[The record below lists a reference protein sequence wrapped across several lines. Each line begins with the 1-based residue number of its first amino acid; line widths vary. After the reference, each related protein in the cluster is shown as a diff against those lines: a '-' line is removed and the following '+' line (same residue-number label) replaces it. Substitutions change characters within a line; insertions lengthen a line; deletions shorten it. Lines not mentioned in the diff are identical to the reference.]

1 MSFFKKI
8 KDSLSSLSGSNH
20 IASPTEA
27 LEKAMKGNIKK
38 LKDSLS
44 SLTDNDSVSVSTDAL
59 ENVVKGNFKKI
70 KDGFASLSG
79 NSPVTL
85 SAEAFENALKGNK
98 NISVRQVRPGAID
111 AIVKADRLQSP
122 YTIRLVATDEG
133 VYYDTYILNADQKS
147 VKASVESAGLKC
159 KEFTSGGIVLTNII
173 PINEVGT
180 SSSLKKALQNLIN
193 SLNQL
198 FIELNLTGEQLNARH
213 FDCES
218 LETAFKSLPG
228 FTLKDDFGYLNY
240 ILEANGN
247 IALRRKMYLLVEP
260 ALITV
265 GGGQTTYNKF
275 PFNRASA
282 AVRKFNAG
290 SSNVTAHCAGEYEVY
305 FQTKI
310 KLEDF
315 SDEDLPRKA
324 FQKSKQIFD
333 ETLSAWEILLPL
345 IGLDPYAIDHDE
357 LTAKLK
363 TLWCYEKTDDDG
375 DSKLVIPSTKEFA
388 GQIFVWVMPNE
399 KTITLEAGVSN
410 LQNLLGDEID
420 YDKIAEKLN
429 KRFNDVTIKAYDD
442 PDLRVKSEIKALEI
456 KGNVN
461 KAFQCIKDFTDRCCK
476 VFEALMEEAKVD
488 MRGFDKEEVLRVV
501 KKLPSFAKEDD
512 GDVRL
517 DYSPTAEFTH
527 SLFTWIY
534 IYSNKIKFDSGFDN
548 FSELTKGLD
557 LEKAAEEFNKK
568 SSAFAKVNEEKK
580 YIRINTVIER
590 SSLPDLL
597 TESKLR
603 EVISRETENHIEDLH
618 LLADVCRIPNFAI
631 TPETIAMAL
640 RANECSDIKTYSRS
654 SEGKGSFCSLDISSP
669 DLILK
674 LRITKTFRGSESS
687 PEVKAVIDNLKS
699 NDCEYFTARY
709 DKGIVVTFA
718 SPKNK
723 ISSLKEL
730 VAYIK
735 AEIEFSRRFE
745 ELVIKANE
753 ITLNRESLELIERQV
768 RRTEEERRR
777 RESEA
782 RAERER
788 KLSIGFTYTLGGGG
802 TIRGLQEWF
811 TDYFPFLRIGVYL
824 VKTGKEADRSGGTI
838 YSISS
843 GTRFGDIRSFKGEC
857 TLSIDGRSTPE
868 SLERD
873 FRRVSGLVIKIEYND
888 EKDER
893 YYISKGS
900 NWYKTCLFDLN
911 NKCRELG
918 YYKADIS

>member
-1 MSFFKKI
+1 MVVFKKI
-8 KDSLSSLSGSNH
+8 KDSLSSLSGSNP
-20 IASPTEA
+20 IASP
-27 LEKAMKGNIKK
+27 
-38 LKDSLS
+38 
-44 SLTDNDSVSVSTDAL
+44 TDAL
-59 ENVVKGNFKKI
+59 ENVVNGNFKKI
-70 KDGFASLSG
+70 KDSFASLSG
-79 NSPVTL
+79 NTPVTL

-98 NISVRQVRPGAID
+98 NISVRQVRPD
-111 AIVKADRLQSP
+111 AVDAVVKAERLQSP
-122 YTIRLVATDEG
+122 YTLRLVATDEG
-133 VYYDTYILNADQKS
+133 VYYDTYILNADQKA
-147 VKASVESAGLKC
+147 VKASVEGAGLKC
-159 KEFTSGGIVLTNII
+159 KEFTSGGIVITNII

-180 SSSLKKALQNLIN
+180 ASSLKKALQNLIN

-218 LETAFKSLPG
+218 LETSFKSFPG
-228 FTLKDDFGYLNY
+228 FTLKDEYGYLNY
-240 ILEANGN
+240 ILEAKGN
-247 IALRRKMYLLVEP
+247 IGLRRKMYLLVEP

-265 GGGQTTYNKF
+265 GGDQTTYNKF
-275 PFNRASA
+275 PYNRASA

-290 SSNVTAHCAGEYEVY
+290 SSNVTAHCDGEYEVY

-345 IGLDPYAIDHDE
+345 IGLDPYAIDKEE
-357 LTAKLK
+357 LTNKLK
-363 TLWCYEKTDDDG
+363 SLSYYEKTDEDG
-375 DSKLVIPSTKEFA
+375 DSKLLTSPDKYFN
-388 GQIFVWVMPNE
+388 GKIFVWVMPE
-399 KTITLEAGVSN
+399 DKCISLDGGMVGLKE
-410 LQNLLGDEID
+410 LLGKETDFA
-420 YDKIAEKLN
+420 KIAESLN
-429 KRFNDVTIKAYDD
+429 GRFKDVTVKEHEDNG
-442 PDLRVKSEIKALEI
+442 LRIRSEITALEV
-456 KGNVN
+456 KGNVG
-461 KAFQCIKDFTDRCCK
+461 KAFQAVKNFTERCCD
-476 VFEALMEEAKVD
+476 VFSSVMKEAKVD
-488 MRGFDKEEVLRVV
+488 MRGFDKEEVLRVA
-501 KKLPSFAKEDD
+501 KSLPAFGKEDE

-517 DYSPTAEFTH
+517 DYSPSAEFTH

-534 IYSNKIKFDSGFDN
+534 IYSNKIKFESGFLK
-548 FSELTKGLD
+548 FSDLTKGLD
-557 LEKAAEEFNKK
+557 LAKAAEEFNKR

-603 EVISRETENHIEDLH
+603 EIISRETENHIEDLH
-618 LLADVCRIPNFAI
+618 LLADVCKIPNFAI

-654 SEGKGSFCSLDISSP
+654 TEGKGSFCSLDISSP

-687 PEVKAVIDNLKS
+687 PEVKAVIDSLKS
-699 NDCEYFTARY
+699 NDCEYFTTRY
-709 DKGIVVTFA
+709 DKGIVVTYA
-718 SPKNK
+718 PPKNK

-753 ITLNRESLELIERQV
+753 ITLNRESVELIERQV

-777 RESEA
+777 RENEA

-788 KLSIGFTYTLGGGG
+788 NLSIGFTYTLGGGG

-811 TDYFPFLRIGVYL
+811 TDYFPFLRIEVYM

-843 GTRFGDIRSFKGEC
+843 DTRFGDIRSFKGEC
-857 TLSIDGRSTPE
+857 TLSINGRSTPE

-873 FRRVSGLVIKIEYND
+873 FRRVSGLVIKICYND
-888 EKDER
+888 DKDKR
-893 YYISKGS
+893 YYIAKGS

-911 NKCRELG
+911 NRCRELG